1 MQTEDDIGRV
11 RDFLEVI
18 PGEVSQEI
26 ASDDAMHAYA
36 PELYF
41 RAGREAVRNIRLAML
56 AAGTE
61 RVRNV
66 LDFACGW
73 GRVMR
78 ALNAAFPDAQLTA
91 CDIQPGQVDFCTEAF
106 GATGVYSDVDPAMV
120 RFDNRFDVIWS
131 GSLMT
136 HVDEHRWPGF
146 LRVWESHLAAHGVLV
161 FTTYGRFTAQG
172 MRVGANLLNLTKE
185 QAEQVLRDY
194 DRTGF
199 GYAHSSADADTLT
212 DRAWVCK
219 ALDQVP
225 TLELLLYI
233 ERGWLGQDVV
243 ACTRREVAGY
253 WDE

>member
-1 MQTEDDIGRV
+1 MQTQDDIERL
-11 RDFLEVI
+11 RDFLEAI

-26 ASDDAMHAYA
+26 ASEDAMHAYA

-41 RAGREAVRNIRLAML
+41 RAGREAVRNIRLALL

-61 RVRNV
+61 QVQNV

-78 ALNAAFPDAQLTA
+78 TIKAAFPDARLTA
-91 CDIQPGQVDFCTEAF
+91 CDIQPGQVDFCAEAF
-106 GATGVYSDVDPAMV
+106 GATGVYSDVDPAKL
-120 RFDNRFDVIWS
+120 RFDDRFDVIWS

-136 HVDEHRWPGF
+136 HVDQGRWPGF
-146 LRVWESHLAAHGVLV
+146 LRVWESHLAEHGVLV
-161 FTTYGRFTAQG
+161 FTTYGRFAAQE
-172 MRVGANLLNLTKE
+172 MRLGKNLLNLTEE
-185 QAEQVLRDY
+185 QAEQVLREY

-199 GYAHSSADADTLT
+199 GFSHSSVDADTLT
-212 DRAWVCK
+212 DRAWVCR
-219 ALDQVP
+219 ALDEVP

-243 ACTRREVAGY
+243 ACTTRGVADL
-253 WDE
+253 WRA